1 MRHITIKDLAKL
13 LDVSIA
19 TVSRAL
25 NNDKNIKL
33 ETKEK
38 ILRAAEQHG
47 YRRNPVAIN
56 LKSGRSNT
64 IGVIVPEIN
73 TPFFS
78 KIIEGMQ
85 SVLYANGLKV
95 IVAYSNED
103 TNREKENLLLMEQ
116 FMVDGIIVG
125 ICHKDKNKDVFN
137 NLIAKGIPLVFYD
150 RIPSDIEAS
159 KVIID
164 DYRKSFFLVEYLI
177 RKGLK
182 SIAHIKAPN
191 YMQSSDVRYQ
201 GYRDALHKFRIPFR
215 KELVILSQGMSFD
228 DGILAVK
235 QLIDS
240 KQQIEAI
247 FAFTDTVAIGAMNY
261 IMDNGIKVPED
272 IAVAGFSG
280 TILSEVIRPSLTTVE
295 QPLFEMG
302 ESSARLL
309 LEKIN
314 NRLTEC
320 QTIVLDAE
328 IKIRNST
335 EKMG

>member
-1 MRHITIKDLAKL
+1 MKHITIKDLAKL
-13 LDVSIA
+13 LNVSIA

-25 NNDKNIKL
+25 NNDKNIK
-33 ETKEK
+33 EDTKHR
-38 ILRAAEQHG
+38 ILQAAEQYG
-47 YRRNPVAIN
+47 YRRNPIAIN

-78 KIIEGMQ
+78 KIIEGIQ
-85 SVLYANGLKV
+85 NVLYANGWKV
-95 IVAYSNED
+95 IVAYSNENTD
-103 TNREKENLLLMEQ
+103 REKENLLLMEQ
-116 FMVDGIIVG
+116 FMVDGVIIG
-125 ICHKDKNKDVFN
+125 ICHKDKNKDVFT
-137 NLIAKGIPLVFYD
+137 NLMAKGIPLVFYD
-150 RIPSDIEAS
+150 RIPSDIEVS

-177 RKGLK
+177 RKGMK
-182 SIAHIKAPN
+182 NIAHIKAPD

-201 GYRDALHKFRIPFR
+201 GYKDALHKFRIPFR
-215 KELVILSQGMSFD
+215 KELVILSKGMSFD
-228 DGILAVK
+228 DGVLAVK

-261 IMDNGIKVPED
+261 LMDNGIKVPDD

-280 TILSEVIRPSLTTVE
+280 TIFSEVIRPSLTTVE
-295 QPLFEMG
+295 QPLLEMG

-314 NRLTEC
+314 NRSTEC

-328 IKIRNST
+328 IKLRNST
-335 EKMG
+335 EKAV